1 MKVVQFEREF
11 LCIIYQGGNF
21 SPLQKRKRK
30 IAIMKI
36 LIIYLFQN
44 IFEALHFLRIFFF
57 SWLLHGLIPFFFD
70 LCFDLYQLQF
80 QTSKINSSMFS

>member
-1 MKVVQFEREF
+1 MKVVQFERKF

-44 IFEALHFLRIFFF
+44 IFEDAPFSSNFFLFLATSWTNTFF
-57 SWLLHGLIPFFFD
+57 L
-70 LCFDLYQLQF
+70 
-80 QTSKINSSMFS
+80 